1 MLSENTYSGECP
13 VISQPVF
20 LAGEGKIT
28 FESPVYLGD
37 RGSPFLYNGYIYLGA
52 KGKDATIKIGKNTH
66 INNCASII
74 ADHADI
80 LVGKGVLIGINFE
93 AYTSDFHS
101 LDPTKRT
108 TTEYEKM
115 NVIIKDNVFI
125 GNNVTVLKG
134 VVIGQNSVI
143 GAGSVVTRS
152 IPENVIAGGIPCKVL
167 REITTT

>member
-1 MLSENTYSGECP
+1 
-13 VISQPVF
+13 
-20 LAGEGKIT
+20 
-28 FESPVYLGD
+28 
-37 RGSPFLYNGYIYLGA
+37 
-52 KGKDATIKIGKNTH
+52 
-66 INNCASII
+66 
-74 ADHADI
+74 
-80 LVGKGVLIGINFE
+80 
-93 AYTSDFHS
+93 
-101 LDPTKRT
+101 
-108 TTEYEKM
+108 M